1 MRLRINGEPWE
12 WAGPAGEPT
21 VAALLAARGVSPDHV
36 AVARNGDIVPRERW
50 SATRLDEGDEVE
62 LVRAV
67 AGGQGDDPLVIA
79 GRTFTS
85 RLFLGTGKYPSPEV
99 ARAAIAASGTEMV
112 TVAIR
117 YVDLDG
123 DGAKGSILDEVDRG
137 RVHLLPNTAGAVT
150 AAQAVRMANLA
161 RAALG
166 TNWIKLE
173 VIGDPATLWPDTAAT
188 VEATRELVAQ
198 GFVVLPYTS
207 PDPVAAR
214 RLEEAGAAT
223 VMPLASPIGS
233 GQGVRDW
240 EGIARIVAH
249 AGVPVVVDA
258 GIGAPS
264 DAALAMELGASAVLC
279 NTAVARAGDP
289 VRMAEAMRLAVEAG
303 RLGFRAGRIP
313 RSSEAHASSPTAG
326 VVRG

>member
-1 MRLRINGEPWE
+1 MQLLINGKPWD
-12 WAGPAGEPT
+12 WAGPPRPAT
-21 VAALLAARGVSPDHV
+21 VAALLAARGVPADHV
-36 AVARNGDIVPRERW
+36 AVAVRGDVLNRELW
-50 SATRLDEGDEVE
+50 PATELEEGDEVE
-62 LVRAV
+62 IVRAV
-67 AGGQGDDPLVIA
+67 AGGGGDDPLVIG

-85 RLFLGTGKYPSPEV
+85 RLFLGTGKYPSLDI
-99 ARAAIAASGTEMV
+99 ARASIAASGSELV

-117 YVDLDG
+117 YMDFDAPG
-123 DGAKGSILDEVDRG
+123 GGSILDEVDRT
-137 RVHLLPNTAGAVT
+137 RVNLLPNTAGATT
-150 AAQAVRMANLA
+150 ATQAIRMAKLA

-166 TNWIKLE
+166 TNWIKVE
-173 VIGDPATLWPDTAAT
+173 VIGDQPTLWPDPIGTL
-188 VEATRELVAQ
+188 EATRELVAE

-207 PDPVAAR
+207 QDPVLAM

-240 EGIARIVAH
+240 EGIARIVARVH
-249 AGVPVVVDA
+249 VPVVVDA

-279 NTAVARAGDP
+279 NTAVAKAGDP
-289 VRMAEAMRLAVEAG
+289 VRMAEAMRKAVEAG
-303 RLGFRAGRIP
+303 RMAFRSGRIP
-313 RSSEAHASSPTAG
+313 KSAEAQPSSPTAG